1 MAALLLLGP
10 AAPGSAGAA
19 TQGSSDSLFV
29 RELGAGR
36 STVIVLHGG
45 PGFGHPIPSPRVG
58 PFGCGPERGPE
69 VDPRIRI
76 RSGCRLQL
84 MRGPLG
90 GVP

>member
-45 PGFGHPIPSPRVG
+45 PGFGHQYLRPEWDRLAAARSAGPRWTLEFVSVQAAA
-58 PFGCGPERGPE
+58 C
-69 VDPRIRI
+69 
-76 RSGCRLQL
+76 S
-84 MRGPLG
+84 
-90 GVP
+90 